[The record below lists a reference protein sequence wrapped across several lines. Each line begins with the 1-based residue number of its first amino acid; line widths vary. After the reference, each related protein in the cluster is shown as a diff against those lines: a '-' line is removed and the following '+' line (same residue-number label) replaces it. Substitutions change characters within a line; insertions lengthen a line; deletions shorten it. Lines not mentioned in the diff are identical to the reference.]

1 MAAGKL
7 FFYVSLFMTL
17 PGLLFDAAA
26 RLVRGAY
33 ASQAVDLS
41 HFVNTKDGGTY
52 IIASWIMKIVDWL
65 LGIFGLADNQTVVT
79 VLYAA
84 VVFGV
89 SLLVGYLAQ
98 LIIFPVVRQLGKHW
112 GTDLYTALLGQRF
125 FVKVCRIVPA
135 LVFLILIQFTLS
147 NHNGLS
153 SALTRITVIYV
164 VFVTAVALS
173 ALIVAV
179 WQHVDARENKKKL
192 PLKGLAQLAKG
203 IVWIIAA
210 IVVVAIIVN
219 KSPASLLAGLGAF
232 AAVLMLVFKDSILGV
247 VAGVQLSENDS
258 LHVGDW
264 IKVDSAGANGT
275 VTEVSLVSVK
285 VLNWDKTTTTLPPYS
300 LISGSFTN
308 YRTMQRSHTR
318 RIQRSLNID
327 ADSILPATPEML
339 DNIRKVPF
347 MDEYITKK
355 LEQKAK
361 GREYPVDNPAG
372 LVDGTIDTNLGLF
385 RAYLKM
391 WLDANPDISHTDDCF
406 ISTLA
411 QTPSGIPL
419 QVYCFTATS
428 SWFPYEGIQDA
439 VMEHVAAMLRFF
451 MLYTFENPS
460 GRDTVIDGFLSQAGN
475 NIEEVY
481 GIPYPF
487 FQDPQAPNAPASTR
501 VRPRTGA
508 PSASAAPASAQGV
521 KQGGGVEAPDGKGV
535 A

>member
-1 MAAGKL
+1 MA
-7 FFYVSLFMTL
+7 S
-17 PGLLFDAAA
+17 
-26 RLVRGAY
+26 RLVRGAMV
-33 ASQAVDLS
+33 ASTVDLS
-41 HFVNTKDGGTY
+41 HFVNTKDGSTY
-52 IIASWIMKIVDWL
+52 VIASLIMKIVDWI
-65 LGIFGLADNQTVVT
+65 LGIFGLDGNQTVVT
-79 VLYAA
+79 FLYAA

-89 SLLVGYLAQ
+89 SLLVGYVAQ
-98 LIIFPVVRQLGKHW
+98 LIIFPLVRQLGKRW
-112 GTDLYTALLGQRF
+112 GSDLYNALSGVHF
-125 FVKVCRIVPA
+125 FEKLCRMIPA

-147 NHNGLS
+147 NHNSLS
-153 SALTRITVIYV
+153 SILTKVTLLYV
-164 VFVTAVALS
+164 VFVTANAIS
-173 ALIVAV
+173 ALILGI

-203 IVWIIAA
+203 IVWIIAT
-210 IVVVAIIVN
+210 IIIVAILVD
-219 KSPASLLAGLGAF
+219 KSPGSLLAGLGVF
-232 AAVLMLVFKDSILGV
+232 ASVLMLIFKDSILGV
-247 VAGVQLSENDS
+247 VAGVQLAENDS

-285 VLNWDKTTTTLPPYS
+285 VLNWDKTTTSLPPYS
-300 LISGSFTN
+300 LISGSFVN
-308 YRTMQRSHTR
+308 YRTMQRSNTR
-318 RIQRSLNID
+318 RIQRSLMID
-327 ADSILPATPEML
+327 ADSILPTTPAML
-339 DNIRKVPF
+339 ENIRKVPF

-355 LEQKAK
+355 LQQKAEGK
-361 GREYPVDNPAG
+361 EYTVNNPAG

-391 WLDANPDISHTDDCF
+391 WLDANPNISHDDDCF

-428 SWFPYEGIQDA
+428 SWFPYEGIQDT

-460 GRDTVIDGFLSQAGN
+460 GRDTVIDGFLSQSGN

-487 FQDPQAPNAPASTR
+487 FQSPDSPNAPASTR
-501 VRPRTGA
+501 VHPSAPSPRTCLLYTS
-508 PSASAAPASAQGV
+508 PSPR
-521 KQGGGVEAPDGKGV
+521 D
-535 A
+535 